1 MWNPR
6 LRFKTVDDMWKESVR
21 DEVPL
26 LSAYPA
32 EFWSFYRSNH
42 VRFDALFRQMFLSF
56 TYFLQDDSE
65 NVDTVTT
72 NFISAVYNHLLLNH
86 KKYDELYRLE
96 LLENTDYKFNVNYD
110 ITESYSGTTSG
121 SHSDTIGSRSD
132 SSSVTYGQRQDG
144 TTNNIGSRQDSTTS
158 NIGGRQDSTT
168 LNKGTHTD
176 NLEHDVSPDD
186 DENFYNHRKDV
197 NQYGAEQDT
206 TNFTQGQQQDSTTF
220 NKGAES
226 DSTTFNKGAETDT
239 SSATIGQQVNSG
251 TSSGTEG
258 HTLSKSGIV
267 GNITPAKLLEQH
279 VGFWRIYEF
288 YKYIFKQISEDLLL
302 V

>member
-6 LRFKTVDDMWKESVR
+6 IRFKTVDDMWKESVK

-42 VRFDALFRQMFLSF
+42 VRFDALFRQMFMSF
-56 TYFLQDDSE
+56 TYFLQDSSE
-65 NVDTVTT
+65 DTDTVTT
-72 NFISAVYNHLLLNH
+72 NFIDAVYNHLLLNH
-86 KKYDELYRLE
+86 KKYDELYRVE
-96 LLENTDYKFNVNYD
+96 LLENTDYNFNVNYK
-110 ITESYSGTTSG
+110 ITEIYSGTTSG
-121 SHSDTIGSRSD
+121 THSDTIGSRSD
-132 SSSVTYGQRQDG
+132 SSSITYGQRQDG
-144 TTNNIGSRQDSTTS
+144 TTINTGTRQDT
-158 NIGGRQDSTT
+158 TT

-186 DENFYNHRKDV
+186 DENFYNHRKDI

-220 NKGAES
+220 NKGAET
-226 DSTTFNKGAETDT
+226 DS
-239 SSATIGQQVNSG
+239 SSATIGQQINSG

-258 HTLSKSGIV
+258 HSLNKSGIV